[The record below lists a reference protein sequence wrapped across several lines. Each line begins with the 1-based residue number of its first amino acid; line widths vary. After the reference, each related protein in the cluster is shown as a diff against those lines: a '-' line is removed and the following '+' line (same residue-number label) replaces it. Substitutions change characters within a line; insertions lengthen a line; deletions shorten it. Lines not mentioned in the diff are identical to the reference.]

1 MLTVPKEK
9 MRIQKLI
16 PSYSLTANECFWDW
30 SCVSAVRL
38 GSSPSDCKVTC
49 PNLCLAWLCPV
60 AGDSSQILH
69 LKPSSTGL

>member
-1 MLTVPKEK
+1 

-30 SCVSAVRL
+30 SCVSSVRL
-38 GSSPSDCKVTC
+38 GWSPSNFKATC
-49 PNLCLAWLCPV
+49 PNLCLAWLHQI
-60 AGDSSQILH
+60 AGNSSQILH